1 MQRLTSYHQN
11 KPGSSRCCDW
21 ASLTIAKALRKSEKT
36 IRLHRDR
43 AFKALREALS
53 PENDDD

>member
-1 MQRLTSYHQN
+1 MLRLGFPIDSKDPDT
-11 KPGSSRCCDW
+11 
-21 ASLTIAKALRKSEKT
+21 LTIAKALRKSEKT